1 MKKQSAN
8 KDEKKS
14 KKRGRGSLVTFMS
27 KTTISK
33 LIGVM
38 KDIIQRT
45 ISKEVQEAK
54 IFSVEIDTTQDVS
67 CQDQC
72 SIVLRYAHKG
82 VVLERLLLRRICQD
96 STKVCKHV

>member
-1 MKKQSAN
+1 MPLQSHLTTVVDKSNMAMKKRSAK
-8 KDEKKS
+8 KDKKKS
-14 KKRGRGSLVTFMS
+14 KNRGRGSLITFMS

-33 LIGVM
+33 LIGIM
-38 KDIIQRT
+38 IDIIQKT

-72 SIVLRYAHKG
+72 SIIY
-82 VVLERLLLRRICQD
+82 
-96 STKVCKHV
+96 